1 MEDNDLLDG
10 DNRSGNSSKK
20 RRYFKYI
27 IWALVALFVL
37 FMIFWSVRNFGG
49 QHTNTQV
56 DRNVEQAKKEWN
68 DYLEEKYNKI
78 KDDTYGGETPYETLE
93 MYIDAV
99 ESEDYELAS
108 KYFTIENREEELES
122 LNTAPQKNVD
132 MSVEL
137 LKDSLEEK
145 GSYNL
150 EKTSFVIRKPL
161 LVEFVK
167 YPSNVW
173 KIREI

>member
-27 IWALVALFVL
+27 IWALVGLFVL
-37 FMIFWSVRNFGG
+37 FMIFWGVRNFGD
-49 QHTNTQV
+49 QHVNSQV
-56 DRNVEQAKKEWN
+56 DRNVEQAKEEWN

-78 KDDTYGGETPYETLE
+78 KDDTYGGETPHETLE

-99 ESEDYELAS
+99 ELEDYELAS

-122 LNTAPQKNVD
+122 LNSAPQENIDNVINLYK
-132 MSVEL
+132 EA
-137 LKDSLEEK
+137 LKDE

-150 EKTSFVIRKPL
+150 EKTSFVTSNPISVRL
-161 LVEFVK
+161 VK
-167 YPSNVW
+167 YPSGVW
-173 KIREI
+173 KMRKP